1 MVIIAIVVF
10 IAAFLVGMVFLR
22 GMIGGLALG
31 FIALFLYI
39 GVITVGVDFAPI
51 MDVLWPF

>member
-1 MVIIAIVVF
+1 MVIIAIIVF